1 MKIIIVDTQADSIA
15 AKLQQNGDDLDIEGI
30 YADGGKGVEAIC
42 AGLPDVAIVNID
54 EADIAPLA
62 DIQQSDR
69 PPTEFILVSEW
80 TTFAYEAFRFGA
92 ADFLLKPF
100 RPEELRQAIVRVAQ
114 KVRDKVLY
122 RNAYPIVCNLFPRL
136 QDNRIAVQTRE
147 AISYVPV
154 HRIVRCEHEKTR
166 CRIVL
171 HDNSTL
177 ELSTRFGDIEMQLRQ
192 YPFQRVN
199 GGCVVNLDHVEQYR
213 RSEETLFLSDGVSV
227 NVSVSLREEV
237 LRRLNR
243 V

>member
-1 MKIIIVDTQADSIA
+1 MKIIIVDTQADAIA
-15 AKLQQNGDDLDIEGI
+15 ANLRQNVEDLDIEGI
-30 YADGGKGVEAIC
+30 YADGETGVEAIC

-54 EADIAPLA
+54 EADIAPLSE
-62 DIQQSDR
+62 IRQGER
-69 PPTEFILVSEW
+69 PSTEFILTSEW

-100 RPEELRQAIVRVAQ
+100 RPDELKQAIARVAQ
-114 KVRDKVLY
+114 KVRDKILY
-122 RNAYPIVCNLFPRL
+122 QNAYPIVRNLFPRL

-147 AISYVPV
+147 SISYVPV

-177 ELSTRFGDIEMQLRQ
+177 ELSTRFGDIEMQLYQ

-227 NVSVSLREEV
+227 SVSATLREEV
-237 LRRLNR
+237 LRRLGR